1 MATRSS
7 FLLLEDAGFG
17 PALNQ
22 ALQACPEVLSLIY
35 TTHYH
40 HVLQVCRRFF
50 RQPEDAE
57 DAAAE
62 IFLKLHTVLEK
73 NDGTRPF
80 RPWVCQVAGRHCI
93 DKLRRR
99 KREKCSTVAGIDLCA
114 LPDDSTP
121 SPLSQVLRKE
131 ANREL
136 REQLN
141 LLPDYYKVPL
151 LLRYYKR
158 MSYSEIARALNRRLP
173 AVKTIIFR
181 AKNRLRRNLRHLD
194 GAQLE
199 PGSSTR
205 IPDETSD
212 GLISNPKHMRT
223 PLTLLDPPNQA
234 KSSIASA

>member
-1 MATRSS
+1 MATRCTSM
-7 FLLLEDAGFG
+7 FLEEGGFG
-17 PALNQ
+17 SALNQ
-22 ALQACPEVLSLIY
+22 ALHTCPEALSSIY

-62 IFLKLHTVLEK
+62 VFLKLHTVLPKKDAEH
-73 NDGTRPF
+73 PF

-99 KREKCSTVAGIDLCA
+99 KREKYHSVDGNDLCVV
-114 LPDDSTP
+114 PDVSTP
-121 SPLSQVLRKE
+121 SPLSQILRNEEK
-131 ANREL
+131 RQV

-151 LLRYYKR
+151 MLRYYKR
-158 MSYSEIARALNRRLP
+158 MSYSEIARKLNRRIP

-181 AKNRLRRNLRHLD
+181 AKCRLRRNLGHLD
-194 GAQLE
+194 AAHTQLNLQTETTTE
-199 PGSSTR
+199 PS
-205 IPDETSD
+205 
-212 GLISNPKHMRT
+212 
-223 PLTLLDPPNQA
+223 
-234 KSSIASA
+234 